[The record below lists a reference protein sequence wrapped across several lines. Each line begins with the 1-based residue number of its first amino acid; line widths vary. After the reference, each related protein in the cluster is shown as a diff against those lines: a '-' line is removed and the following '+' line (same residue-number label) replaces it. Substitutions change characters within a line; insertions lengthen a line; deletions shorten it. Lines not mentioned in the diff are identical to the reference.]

1 MMKKKF
7 YSIISINSPV
17 ILGFFFICAAVLA
30 LRYIVPDMTNRL
42 LACYKTGWSDPHQYL
57 RLFTH
62 IMVHQDYSH
71 FFNNF
76 LLILVVGP
84 MVEEKYGCKNTVLMF
99 LITAAATGG
108 IHLLLYR
115 NMLIG
120 ASGVVFALIL
130 LASFTNIR
138 EGKLPLTVLL
148 VGLLYIGSEVVR
160 GLYSN
165 DNISYLSHVA
175 GGFCGAGFG
184 CFYHSGKIR
193 RRPD

>member
-1 MMKKKF
+1 MTKKNF
-7 YSIISINSPV
+7 FSIISINSPV
-17 ILGFFFICAAVLA
+17 ILGFFFVSTVVLA
-30 LRYIVPDMTNRL
+30 LRYIAPDMTNRL
-42 LACYKTGWSDPHQYL
+42 LACYKTGWSDPLQYL

-71 FFNNF
+71 FVNNF

-84 MVEEKYGCKNTVLMF
+84 MVEEKYGRENTIVMILF
-99 LITAAATGG
+99 TAAVTGG
-108 IHLLLYR
+108 IHLLLFR

-148 VGLLYIGSEVVR
+148 VGLLYIGSEIVR
-160 GLYSN
+160 GLYSS
-165 DNISYLSHVA
+165 DNISHLSHVA
-175 GGFCGAGFG
+175 GGICGAGFG
-184 CFYHSGKIR
+184 FFYHSGKIR
-193 RRPD
+193 GRPS